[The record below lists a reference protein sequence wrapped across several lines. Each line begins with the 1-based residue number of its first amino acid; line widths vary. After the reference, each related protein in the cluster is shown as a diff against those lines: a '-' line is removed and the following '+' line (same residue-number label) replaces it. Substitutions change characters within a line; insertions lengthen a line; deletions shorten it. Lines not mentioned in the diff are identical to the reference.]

1 MAEGIL
7 RDKAKEKGVTITTDS
22 AGTSRY
28 HIGAGPD
35 ERAVAAMKRRGHDI
49 TDLRAR
55 QFTAADFGAFDQIY
69 AMDASNYENIL
80 NLAKSDED
88 RAKVKLIL
96 NESQANQ
103 DMEVPDPYFGGEA
116 GFDHVYALLD
126 AACDL
131 ITDRL

>member
-7 RDKAKEKGVTITTDS
+7 RDKAKEKGLAVTTDS

-35 ERAVAAMKRRGHDI
+35 ERAVAAMKRHGHDI

-55 QFTAADFGAFDQIY
+55 QFTAADFVAFDQIY
-69 AMDASNYENIL
+69 AMDASNYENIMD
-80 NLAKSDED
+80 LAESDDD

-96 NESQANQ
+96 NESQPNQ
-103 DMEVPDPYFGGEA
+103 GMEVPDPYFGGEA
-116 GFDHVYALLD
+116 GFDHVYELLD
-126 AACDL
+126 AACD
-131 ITDRL
+131 IIIDRL

>member
-7 RDKAKEKGVTITTDS
+7 RDKAEAKGVAIQTDS

-35 ERAVAAMKRRGHDI
+35 ERAVAAMQRHGHDI

-80 NLAKSDED
+80 ALAESDAD

-96 NESQANQ
+96 NESQPEM
-103 DMEVPDPYFGGEA
+103 DMEVPDPYFGGDA
-116 GFDHVYALLD
+116 GFDHVYELLD
-126 AACDL
+126 AACDT
-131 ITDRL
+131 IIERI